1 MTFQH
6 LAPSP
11 TPTPP
16 AFLSSTILSVLVN
29 KLSYFLEK
37 KAKIALS
44 PPPPPPIFS
53 NITSP
58 LHLCCKFFHFETCV
72 PNLAERAR
80 GRGGGGKQVRNS
92 RQTKKSKKYAI
103 IPCKWRKARNAWFSR
118 YEKKSR
124 IIPRKRRIRRNAWIS
139 TQEMTAKKCYAGV
152 STQEMK
158 SKKFKGGGTVF
169 PIFVSY

>member
-44 PPPPPPIFS
+44 TPPPPIFS

-80 GRGGGGKQVRNS
+80 GRGGGQASVEFQANEEKQEICDNS
-92 RQTKKSKKYAI
+92 LQMKKSKKCVVFQVWEEIA
-103 IPCKWRKARNAWFSR
+103 N
-118 YEKKSR
+118 
-124 IIPRKRRIRRNAWIS
+124 NS
-139 TQEMTAKKCYAGV
+139 TQTKNSKKCADFHV
-152 STQEMK
+152 RDDSKEMLCR
-158 SKKFKGGGTVF
+158 S
-169 PIFVSY
+169 IHARDESEEI